1 MKYVEPLSTLRS
13 ARTVAVVL
21 AMSLGAAAQA
31 AQTDIASTPIITT
44 TAALVKPN
52 IMVLMDAS
60 GSMARTHMPDRKSVV

>member
-1 MKYVEPLSTLRS
+1 MKRVEPLSTLRS

-21 AMSLGAAAQA
+21 AMSIGAAVQA
-31 AQTDIASTPIITT
+31 AQTDISSTPIITT

-60 GSMARTHMPDRKSVV
+60 G